1 MEENREALQRSFEAA
16 LLEVLVQEY
25 DLDVCHE
32 RDRLERRRRDVASLD
47 FEYHYRCS
55 TAEARVVISIEGAKH
70 FSNLLPV
77 DFGSDESIRHSAEN
91 CEALARF
98 IHEHLA
104 EARDC
109 TLDEIAAGRLRY
121 GRREEDLA

>member
-1 MEENREALQRSFEAA
+1 MEDNREALERSFEAA

-25 DLDVCHE
+25 DLDVCLE
-32 RDRLERRRRDVASLD
+32 RDRLERRRRDVASLG
-47 FEYHYRCS
+47 FEYHYRGGA
-55 TAEARVVISIEGAKH
+55 AEARVVISIQGARH

-77 DFGSDESIRHSAEN
+77 DFGCDESIRKSAES

-104 EARDC
+104 DARDH